1 MAGRSTAR
9 KAAFTHSI
17 EPSEAE
23 ELLRREKL
31 PARFKFYFSDKAPH
45 AAQIIEQLRQI
56 RKQRRLATATAKPKA
71 EKLETQ
77 RSAFDLGARA
87 RALLKGRE
95 IVAVD
100 LAEAGGAYDLEQ
112 ARTLLNGISRQAVL
126 KKVEDGSLLA
136 VPGPS
141 NRRRYP
147 AAQFTKEGL
156 VPGLRN
162 VQEALP
168 TRNSWAVLNFLITPD
183 PRLGGRKPIDMLA
196 SGEVDAVVSAA
207 RSVGV
212 QGS

>member
-9 KAAFTHSI
+9 KTAFAHSI

-31 PARFKFYFSDKAPH
+31 PSRFKFYFYDKGPQ
-45 AAQIIEQLRQI
+45 AAKVIEQLRLI
-56 RKQRRLATATAKPKA
+56 RKQRRLATAAAKPKA
-71 EKLETQ
+71 EKLEAQ

-95 IVAVD
+95 IVAAD
-100 LAEAGGAYDLEQ
+100 LAEAGGAYDLDQ
-112 ARTLLNGISRQAVL
+112 VRTLLNGISRQAVM

-147 AAQFTKEGL
+147 AAQFSNEGL

-183 PRLGGRKPIDMLA
+183 PRLGGRKPIHVLA
-196 SGEVDAVVSAA
+196 AGEVEAVVSAA